1 MDISSVITANI
12 DAYLKPKYSIY
23 RIKYVKAEITFDDIN
38 GDSKLESDYYERICE
53 LKDDDDNINNYFD
66 ENDNIIYKRF
76 LRDFEGRK
84 SYKVLDN
91 EYEVVTV
98 IGLEKLA

>member
-1 MDISSVITANI
+1 MDISSVITSNI
-12 DAYLKPKYSIY
+12 DAYLKPKYPIY
-23 RIKYVKAEITFDDIN
+23 RIKYVKAEIKFDDIN
-38 GDSKLESDYYERICE
+38 GDSKLESDYFERICE

-91 EYEVVTV
+91 EYEVITV